1 MFQLPCTAK
10 CFARFVKF
18 ALELQWGYLS
28 ECKTSTI
35 ARVLID
41 IADTRGVT
49 YLIDIRWKLHA
60 QPRAFIRIFI
70 LTISHVGFD
79 FKWQTSMYSCFIY
92 EFRGCS
98 FAMQQSRSPPIKV
111 LFTMLTFLCSC
122 NYSLSNLKNCL
133 LSKLINWKL
142 EKVNLVS
149 NKYCMGYEYRNL
161 RKKLYIS
168 QK

>member
-1 MFQLPCTAK
+1 MRAQRVYMPTNGLSPVGCCHGVSARVRCPLMAVVFMYGHMQTESTCSLQWISRLSQPNCEIQQAVIMAGTSTPMFQLPCTAK

-49 YLIDIRWKLHA
+49 YLIDTRWKLHA

-70 LTISHVGFD
+70 LTISRVGFD
-79 FKWQTSMYSCFIY
+79 FKWQT
-92 EFRGCS
+92 
-98 FAMQQSRSPPIKV
+98 
-111 LFTMLTFLCSC
+111 
-122 NYSLSNLKNCL
+122 
-133 LSKLINWKL
+133 
-142 EKVNLVS
+142 
-149 NKYCMGYEYRNL
+149 
-161 RKKLYIS
+161 
-168 QK
+168 